1 MNEYIE
7 AYVNPAKGTKVSGW
21 PPSTNYIP
29 YAWFE
34 HIPMWRFHWLRID
47 EVRRMG
53 NYHLA

>member
-21 PPSTNYIP
+21 PPSTKYIP